1 MNLSQVEVIVEIA
14 KAGSI
19 SKAAQSMFISQPGV
33 SKILQRFEEEVG
45 TQIFERVSTGIRLTP
60 IGRRFVNNAQ
70 DIIDQMSKLEDLF
83 NKKSV
88 TVFME
93 LNIASMS
100 YHFMQYMIS
109 ELYLKYSQNP
119 INIRYTECGFDNELE
134 LISKGELEI
143 GVVTLWQNDLK
154 KAVKKAAT
162 KGVEYHQL
170 GSAVPYIGV
179 SKRSKRY
186 PEVITDLDI
195 RRLSNMPIVSIS
207 PSSFTKTSGLDFMR
221 QLFGKEETESLNK
234 EITTNNTGTMRE
246 IVNQTDGFSLILL
259 NKGIYER
266 YGYFPDIRLIP
277 ILGSSMQF
285 EMGWL
290 QRANTIRSSL
300 ANEFISILSEYT
312 SED

>member
-19 SKAAQSMFISQPGV
+19 SKAAQHMFISQPGV

-60 IGRRFVNNAQ
+60 MGRRFVNNAQ
-70 DIIDQMSKLEDLF
+70 DIIDQVDKLEELF

-93 LNIASMS
+93 LNVASMS
-100 YHFMQYMIS
+100 YHFMQHMLS

-134 LISKGELEI
+134 HICKGEVEI
-143 GVVTLWQNDLK
+143 GVVTLWQGDLK
-154 KAVKKAAT
+154 KAIKKAMT
-162 KGVEYHQL
+162 KGVEYRRL
-170 GSAVPYIGV
+170 GAALPYIGV
-179 SKRSKRY
+179 SKNSKKY
-186 PEVITDLDI
+186 PAEITGLNLQ
-195 RRLSNMPIVSIS
+195 RLCSMPIVSIS
-207 PSSFTKTSGLDFMR
+207 PSSFAKASGLDFMR
-221 QLFGKEETESLNK
+221 QLFGKDETEALNK

-246 IVNQTDGFSLILL
+246 IVNQVDGFSLILL
-259 NKGIYER
+259 NRGIYER
-266 YGYFPDIRLIP
+266 YGFFEDIRLIP
-277 ILGSSMQF
+277 IPGESMQF

-290 QRANTIRSSL
+290 QKANTIRSAP
-300 ANEFISILSEYT
+300 ANELVSTLEEYT
-312 SED
+312 LEG

>member
-45 TQIFERVSTGIRLTP
+45 AQIFERVSIGIRLTP

-70 DIIDQMSKLEDLF
+70 DIIDQVDKLEELF

-100 YHFMQYMIS
+100 YHFMQYMLS
-109 ELYLKYSQNP
+109 ELYIKYSQNP

-134 LISKGELEI
+134 LISKGDVEI

-154 KAVKKAAT
+154 KAIKKAMT
-162 KGVEYHQL
+162 KGVEYRRL
-170 GSAVPYIGV
+170 GVAVPYIGV
-179 SKRSKRY
+179 SKKSKKY
-186 PEVITDLDI
+186 PEEVAGLDLQ
-195 RRLSNMPIVSIS
+195 RLCSMPIVSIS
-207 PSSFTKTSGLDFMR
+207 PSSFAKASGLDFMR
-221 QLFGKEETESLNK
+221 QLFGKDETEALNK

-266 YGYFPDIRLIP
+266 YGFFSDIRLIP
-277 ILGSSMQF
+277 IPGSSMQF
-285 EMGWL
+285 ELGWL
-290 QRANTIRSSL
+290 QRTNTIRSSL
-300 ANEFISILSEYT
+300 ANEFISILSEYST
-312 SED
+312 EE